1 MIKDIV
7 PAVLTP
13 VNDKIEATNSNSAL
27 KRQGADMMTTF
38 DKACG
43 IEDQSMRVFDSIKD
57 TLQDLG
63 DLGDLVTRVQETAP
77 PEINDPTD
85 EVHSVELF

>member
-7 PAVLTP
+7 PAVLTT
-13 VNDKIEATNSNSAL
+13 VNDKIEAMNSNSAL

-38 DKACG
+38 DKAWG
-43 IEDQSMRVFDSIKD
+43 IEDQSMLVFDSIKD
-57 TLQDLG
+57 TLQ

-77 PEINDPTD
+77 PEINGPTD